1 MAPPP
6 ALGFTADVAGDL
18 ATTGAWVR
26 EALGAEG
33 FGVVTE
39 IDLQATL
46 RAKLEV
52 EMPGFRILG
61 ACSPVLAHRAV
72 MADPTVGL
80 LLPCKVVV
88 REVEGGTRV
97 ELVDPVVLLGLID
110 NPVLAQVGRDAQ
122 GLMRRVVVALTTA
135 TSHFGAA
142 GSG

>member
-6 ALGFTADVAGDL
+6 ALGFTADVAADL
-18 ATTGAWVR
+18 ATTGARVR

-33 FGVVTE
+33 FGVVSE

-135 TSHFGAA
+135 TSHLGAA
-142 GSG
+142 ASG

>member
-1 MAPPP
+1 
-6 ALGFTADVAGDL
+6 
-18 ATTGAWVR
+18 VR

-72 MADPTVGL
+72 MADPTVSL

-135 TSHFGAA
+135 TSHLGAA
-142 GSG
+142 ASG